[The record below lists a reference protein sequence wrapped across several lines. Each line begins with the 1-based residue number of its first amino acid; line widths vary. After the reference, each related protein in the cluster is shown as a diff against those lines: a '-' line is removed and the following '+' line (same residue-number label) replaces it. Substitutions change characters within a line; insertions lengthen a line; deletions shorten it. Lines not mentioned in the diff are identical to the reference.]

1 MIRLAMPDS
10 DMKKRLQEAQMMQMQ
25 APNYA
30 GQNFIQTAPT
40 QPTVMQQAGDMVVDR
55 AISKGMEQVGKEGLK
70 KGLATA
76 GAAAGGPMGA
86 IAGEVAGE
94 LAAPLLKD
102 MLYSLFAT
110 GGFVGPL
117 APTYKNEG
125 GIMPVMDTN
134 DTMMGLMRLY
144 GMR

>member
-1 MIRLAMPDS
+1 MIQLAMPDTEL
-10 DMKKRLQEAQMMQMQ
+10 KRKLMEAQMRPQYSNMPMLMDAKQEPSLAQ
-25 APNYA
+25 RA
-30 GQNFIQTAPT
+30 GS
-40 QPTVMQQAGDMVVDR
+40 MMLDR
-55 AISKGMEQVGKEGLK
+55 TIDKGLQQVGKEGLK

-102 MLYSLFAT
+102 FIVRLFNH

-117 APTYKNEG
+117 SPKYKAG
-125 GIMPVMDTN
+125 GGMMSNMPMMDAN

>member
-30 GQNFIQTAPT
+30 GQNLIQTAPT

-70 KGLATA
+70 AGLSAAGTA
-76 GAAAGGPMGA
+76 AGSTGLTVCTPCNTGWAAAAGSA
-86 IAGEVAGE
+86 ICALCSPGKRWCQTRQFRIYGYHP
-94 LAAPLLKD
+94 PLSFYLQSS
-102 MLYSLFAT
+102 YH
-110 GGFVGPL
+110 
-117 APTYKNEG
+117 
-125 GIMPVMDTN
+125 
-134 DTMMGLMRLY
+134 
-144 GMR
+144 